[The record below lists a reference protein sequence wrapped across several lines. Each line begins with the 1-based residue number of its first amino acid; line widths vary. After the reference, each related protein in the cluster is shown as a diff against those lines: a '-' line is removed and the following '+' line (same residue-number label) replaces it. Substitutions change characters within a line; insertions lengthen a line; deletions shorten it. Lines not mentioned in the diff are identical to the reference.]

1 MKLSLIQNWYVH
13 FLLSILMIY
22 TLIVYP
28 FLNFHEYK
36 SIKKHHQHHHACPC
50 GCHGDM
56 KQCMCEKSAGIVG
69 FRFCTSEVYILL
81 PTILLWNICNFDNSI
96 IASRLKRGVIIFAFK
111 EILKDQELYRSIEHP
126 PKSFI

>member
-1 MKLSLIQNWYVH
+1 MQLPLIQNWCVH

-28 FLNFHEYK
+28 FLNLYEYQ
-36 SIKKHHQHHHACPC
+36 SVKKHHQHHHACPC

-56 KQCMCEKSAGIVG
+56 VQCMCENSAGIVG
-69 FRFCTSEVYILL
+69 FRFCTSEVNIIL

-96 IASRLKRGVIIFAFK
+96 ISSQLKRGIINFAFK
-111 EILKDQELYRSIEHP
+111 EILKDQELCRSIEHP
-126 PKSFI
+126 PKTFI